1 MTTMDYRL
9 RKPTQLKRRTF
20 TRLGLEIVPREA
32 GAPADA
38 LRRISF
44 TVPPAPTCYFAIGP
58 QEPIEG
64 DLEGVDNA
72 GADPEDIGRDR
83 SYQWAPLV
91 GYVSFLIRADQTIA
105 AAANVELAT
114 LGILIEYLET

>member
-1 MTTMDYRL
+1 MDYRL

-32 GAPADA
+32 GAPEGA
-38 LRRISF
+38 LRRVTIY
-44 TVPPAPTCYFAIGP
+44 VPTEPVCYFAIGP

-64 DLEGVDNA
+64 DLEGVDDA

-83 SYQWAPLV
+83 SYQWAPITGV
-91 GYVSFLIRADQTIA
+91 AVPILIRADQTIA
-105 AAANVELAT
+105 ASADKGLAT
-114 LGILIEYLET
+114 LGVVIEYLET